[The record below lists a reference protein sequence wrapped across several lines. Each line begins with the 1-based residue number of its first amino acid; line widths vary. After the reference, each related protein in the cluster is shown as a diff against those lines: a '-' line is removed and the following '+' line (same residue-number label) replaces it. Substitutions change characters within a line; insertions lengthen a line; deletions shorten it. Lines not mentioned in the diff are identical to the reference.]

1 MFSVMAEQ
9 YVSNFGLPQCY
20 GKGGEKIIRAYKRF
34 WVVGVMV
41 SEERVPFCSL
51 SWCVSGKFQQ

>member
-1 MFSVMAEQ
+1 MAEQ